1 MAAQRR
7 VRLQIDERRARLL
20 ELGIKLFSNHS
31 YDDISID
38 DVAQAAGMSKGLLYH
53 YFGGKRE
60 FYVETIRQASSQLLR
75 MTEPDP
81 KLQPGARL
89 RAAVDAHLNYVQ
101 EHGPVYAAI
110 YRGGAAVAKEMHAI
124 LEEHREVVMQYFLRD
139 FRISKPRPVLRAA
152 LRAWIAMVEGA
163 CLDWIVHPELKRDH
177 LREILIAGYA
187 GVLAKAVELDPKLAR
202 ALDNLIRKGHG
213 APG

>member
-20 ELGIKLFSNHS
+20 ELGMKLFSHHS

-60 FYVETIRQASSQLLR
+60 FYVETIRQASLR
-75 MTEPDP
+75 LRSVTEPDP

-89 RAAVDAHLNYVQ
+89 RAAVDAHLTYVQ

-110 YRGGAAVAKEMHAI
+110 YRGGAAVAKEMQAI
-124 LEEHREVVMQYFLRD
+124 LEEHREVVLRYFLRD
-139 FRISKPRPVLRAA
+139 FRVTKPRPVLRAA
-152 LRAWIAMVEGA
+152 LRAWIGMVEGA
-163 CLDWIVHPELKRDH
+163 CLDWIAHPELKRDD
-177 LREILIAGYA
+177 LRDLLIASYA
-187 GVLAKAVELDPKLAR
+187 AVLAKAVELDPKLAR
-202 ALDNLIRKGHG
+202 ILDNLLRRTP
-213 APG
+213 AAS

>member
-1 MAAQRR
+1 MAQRR

-20 ELGIKLFSNHS
+20 ELGIKLFSSHS

-60 FYVETIRQASSQLLR
+60 FYVETIREASLQLLKV
-75 MTEPDP
+75 TEPDP

-110 YRGGAAVAKEMHAI
+110 YRGGAAVTREMHAI
-124 LEEHREVVMQYFLRD
+124 LEEHREMVMQYFLRD
-139 FRISKPRPVLRAA
+139 FRISKPRPILRAA

-163 CLDWIVHPELKRDH
+163 CLDWIAHPELKRDD
-177 LREILIAGYA
+177 LRDMLIASYA
-187 GVLAKAVELDPKLAR
+187 AVLTKAVELDPKLGR
-202 ALDNLIRKGHG
+202 VLDSLLRRHTS
-213 APG
+213 AAS